1 MILVV
6 ILEPFLFSLKY
17 TWMVICILEE
27 SFLII
32 WNVCLTQEQKFEKG
46 WLNDTSYDVFTWYNQ
61 LFSVWK
67 GSLVSRWSIRSQ
79 KPKPWLPTN
88 DEHPWKSKANSR
100 FFVAL
105 QVYKKNESHWA
116 HQIHWPR
123 RRQEWRQRR
132 QPSKGLCQS
141 QKEVWGLKDIVFL
154 IFHIFDNLYVELA
167 KLWLYLETRLSL
179 LRSYICSLISASTA
193 WEDKFLVAA

>member
-1 MILVV
+1 MMSLLDITNS
-6 ILEPFLFSLKY
+6 FLFEREVWFPDDRSVAKNPNHDCPPTTNTLGNQK
-17 TWMVICILEE
+17 
-27 SFLII
+27 
-32 WNVCLTQEQKFEKG
+32 LTQGF
-46 WLNDTSYDVFTWYNQ
+46 LY
-61 LFSVWK
+61 
-67 GSLVSRWSIRSQ
+67 
-79 KPKPWLPTN
+79 
-88 DEHPWKSKANSR
+88 R
-100 FFVAL
+100 FKCV
-105 QVYKKNESHWA
+105 QKNESHWA

-141 QKEVWGLKDIVFL
+141 QKEVWGLKDIVFQ

>member
-67 GSLVSRWSIRSQ
+67 GSPVSRWSIHSQ

-100 FFVAL
+100 FFVSL
-105 QVYKKNESHWA
+105 QEYKKMRVIEHTRYIDHDEGRNE
-116 HQIHWPR
+116 
-123 RRQEWRQRR
+123 
-132 QPSKGLCQS
+132 GN
-141 QKEVWGLKDIVFL
+141 D
-154 IFHIFDNLYVELA
+154 DNHPKACV
-167 KLWLYLETRLSL
+167 SL
-179 LRSYICSLISASTA
+179 RK
-193 WEDKFLVAA
+193 KFGV

>member
-27 SFLII
+27 AFLII

-67 GSLVSRWSIRSQ
+67 WSPVSRWSIRSQ
-79 KPKPWLPTN
+79 KPKPLLPTN
-88 DEHPWKSKANSR
+88 DEHPWKSKANSKL
-100 FFVAL
+100 FVAL
-105 QVYKKNESHWA
+105 QVYKKWESLRTPDILTTTKA
-116 HQIHWPR
+116 GMKATTTTI
-123 RRQEWRQRR
+123 QRPVSVSER
-132 QPSKGLCQS
+132 SLEFKRYRFS
-141 QKEVWGLKDIVFL
+141 
-154 IFHIFDNLYVELA
+154 NLSHF
-167 KLWLYLETRLSL
+167 R
-179 LRSYICSLISASTA
+179 
-193 WEDKFLVAA
+193 